1 MNIKGWFTLE
11 LTALI
16 SLQSKGPSVFSNTA
30 FEKYQFLGFQ
40 LSLWSNSHIHTRL
53 LRMLISPLKPT
64 SDIIADRLW
73 GSFFF
78 FLFQILFI

>member
-16 SLQSKGPSVFSNTA
+16 SLPSKGPSVFSNTA
-30 FEKYQFLGFQ
+30 VEKYQFLGFQ
-40 LSLWSNSHIHTRL
+40 LSLWSNSHIHTQL

-73 GSFFF
+73 GSFF
-78 FLFQILFI
+78 LFQSLFL